1 MKVLKRLK
9 QIKIRKTK
17 KPKKIIKV
25 ILFYLVIFLALII
38 IFSTNW
44 AVKNYNITNFDEVL
58 YTLSNSVSS
67 ASNEII
73 YNFIKEN
80 ILIPLIITIII
91 MIIIKFIK
99 NIFKNTD
106 VSITIKAKRKKM
118 NLNFY
123 KLTTVSFAVI
133 ILFYSIYYLMDNL
146 YIFDYIKNNSIES
159 NFFEAN
165 YIDPKKVEIKFPKNK
180 RNLIYIY
187 AESMESTYTNKEN
200 GGGFV
205 SDFIPE
211 LTILANSNI
220 NFSKNAS
227 LGGAHVSYNASWTM
241 AGIVAN
247 TAGIPLETTYGATD
261 GRSYDNGL
269 VPGAYSLG
277 DILKDEG
284 YNQYIMVGSDLTF
297 GGRRAYFQTHGNYNV
312 FDYYTAIEDG
322 LIDDDYYVFWG
333 YEDQKLFKYA
343 KEKIKE
349 ISKKDEP
356 FNFTMLTV
364 DTHATDG
371 YTDKS
376 CKTVTDDKYLNSIA
390 CSSKKIYDFIE
401 WIKEQDFYKNTT
413 IIVVGD
419 HLSMNNYSFDSLDEN
434 YERRVYNVYINSSQ
448 KTTDCNK
455 NRDFTTFDFFPT
467 TLASLGVEIRGE
479 RLGLGTNLFSCKET
493 LSEKYGNDYID
504 KELQKK
510 SNYYEDCIN
519 NICK

>member
-1 MKVLKRLK
+1 MKVLKKLK
-9 QIKIRKTK
+9 QIKTK
-17 KPKKIIKV
+17 KAKKTIKF
-25 ILFYLVIFLALII
+25 ILFYFSIFLALII

-44 AVKNYNITNFDEVL
+44 AVENYRITNFDEVL
-58 YTLSNSVSS
+58 YTLNNSISS

-80 ILIPLIITIII
+80 ILIPLAITIII

-99 NIFKNTD
+99 KLFKNTD
-106 VSITIKAKRKKM
+106 VSISIKARRKKVKF
-118 NLNFY
+118 NFY
-123 KLTTVSFAVI
+123 KLVTLSSSVI
-133 ILFYSIYYLMDNL
+133 ILLYSIYYLMDNL
-146 YIFDYIKNNSIES
+146 YIFDYIKNNSVES

-165 YIDPKKVEIKFPKNK
+165 YIDPNKVELEFPKKK

-187 AESMESTYTNKEN
+187 AESMETTYTNVEN

-205 SDFIPE
+205 TDFIPE
-211 LTILANSNI
+211 LTILANNNI

-227 LGGAHVSYNASWTM
+227 VGGAHVSYNASWTM

-247 TAGIPLETTYGATD
+247 TAGIPLETIYGATD

-269 VPGAYSLG
+269 VPGAVSLG

-312 FDYYTAIEDG
+312 FDYYTAIDDE

-333 YEDQKLFKYA
+333 YEDQKLFDYA
-343 KEKIKE
+343 KQKLKE

-364 DTHATDG
+364 DTHAPDG
-371 YTDKS
+371 YTDKN
-376 CKTVTDDKYLNSIA
+376 CETVTNDKYLNSIA

-401 WIKEQDFYKNTT
+401 WVKKQDFYENTT

-434 YERRVYNVYINSSQ
+434 YERRVYNVFINSI
-448 KTTDCNK
+448 KNTECNK

-467 TLASLGVEIRGE
+467 TLASLGVKIRGD
-479 RLGLGTNLFSCKET
+479 RLGLGTDLFSCKET
-493 LSEKYGNDYID
+493 LSEKYGNNYID
-504 KELQKK
+504 NELQKK

-519 NICK
+519 NTCN